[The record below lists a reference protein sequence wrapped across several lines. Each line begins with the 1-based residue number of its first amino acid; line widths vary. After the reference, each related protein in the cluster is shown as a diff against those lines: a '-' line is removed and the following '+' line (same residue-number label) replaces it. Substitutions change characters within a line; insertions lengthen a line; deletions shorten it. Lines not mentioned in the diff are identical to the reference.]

1 MDNVMTRMRIVVT
14 DDKVL
19 PDGKG
24 SLSCYYSQL
33 HTAAQ
38 AKQLE
43 IRTIQLFSKLSLKR
57 NTNGDRCQ
65 NHPTHHRHLTQVDI
79 DSETMFHSTRV
90 APLVVAILVTIGTTT
105 VCGNDANFLFTA
117 NRLPAKA
124 VTPTLANGNI
134 AFVVY
139 GDAVHMNG
147 VYNGQQGLS
156 HRARIP
162 NYANLQM
169 PYCSSSL
176 AEPTG
181 CSYQLDMKNNMF
193 RTVYEDP
200 LGSFRIVHDVYPN
213 RYYDKAIVNK
223 VRIQR
228 LNSQSLITVNLDRR
242 EGLPSV
248 DITFGL
254 PQVVLVN
261 DVTYDRV
268 CGKTNVVEDS
278 RYQQYGHDVCVYYPA
293 LRQMQLTIDKTA
305 EEFYFFTVFAHSTIE
320 AETELRSMMPSSV
333 ESFHFREMERVWER
347 YGITVEGNDNL
358 DRVLRAS
365 SFYLSSSLPSTYT
378 NQISSYPF
386 YGLSPSGLGRG
397 GEELMEYQGHSFWDT
412 EIWMYPP
419 ILLMD
424 PQNARKLLRYRTVV
438 HQAAVDI
445 AKKNEYDGWQFPWE
459 SAFTGTETTPECCP
473 EVVEYQ
479 HHITADIAFAARQ
492 YFYATEDVEWMR
504 TEGCRLAYETAKF
517 WSSRVEYNNVTD
529 LYDIHRIMGPDEDH
543 HNVSNN
549 PFTNVVAAHN
559 LMFGEFAGCLCEGIV
574 GATREERAQF
584 TEVGKGMT
592 LLHDKEKDFFPQFE
606 GYQQGTLIKQ
616 ADVVLLGYPLEFQMD
631 NSTKANN
638 LAIYSQVTR
647 SNGPAMTWAMHTI
660 GHLELGQMQEAEQM
674 FTKSYQQYMRAPY
687 NVWSEN
693 GDGTDGAGNFITGA
707 GGFLQSVINGYAGV
721 RLRNGE
727 MVITKPLLLPGTS
740 RLYIPEINYLGIKFY
755 LDIKT
760 TDITFGLKHQLNTNL
775 AKITVDG
782 VELSACDSCFV
793 TFKDQVVIRPNRA
806 SDFNGCQLKDTK
818 IGIKVA
824 DQNAAHM
831 TRLAPALI
839 ASVLAILALQKLL

>member
-1 MDNVMTRMRIVVT
+1 MRQVQFEIDRELGHVLKVPPPT
-14 DDKVL
+14 DR
-19 PDGKG
+19 
-24 SLSCYYSQL
+24 Y
-33 HTAAQ
+33 
-38 AKQLE
+38 
-43 IRTIQLFSKLSLKR
+43 R
-57 NTNGDRCQ
+57 
-65 NHPTHHRHLTQVDI
+65 QVDNLKV
-79 DSETMFHSTRV
+79 TMSHSNRI
-90 APLVVAILVTIGTTT
+90 AILMVAVAIGTT
-105 VCGNDANFLFTA
+105 VVSGNDANFLFTA

-147 VYNGQQGLS
+147 VYNGQHGLS

-169 PYCSSSL
+169 PYCASSI

-200 LGSFRIVHDVYPN
+200 NGSFRIVHDVYPN
-213 RYYDKAIVNK
+213 RYFDKAIVNK

-228 LNSQSLITVNLDRR
+228 LNSQSAITLNLDRR

-248 DITFGL
+248 DVTFGL
-254 PQVVLVN
+254 PQMA
-261 DVTYDRV
+261 DVDGEIYNRL
-268 CGKTNVVEDS
+268 CGQTNQVEDS
-278 RYQQYGHDVCVYYPA
+278 RYQQYGHDVCVYYPS
-293 LRQMQLTIDKTA
+293 LRQMTLTVDKTA
-305 EEFYFFTVFAHSTIE
+305 EEFTFFTVFAHSTIE
-320 AETELRSMMPSSV
+320 AETELRSMKRTNV
-333 ESFHFREMERVWER
+333 ESFHLREMERVWER

-358 DRVLRAS
+358 DRVLKAS

-397 GEELMEYQGHSFWDT
+397 GEELKEYQGHSFWDT

-445 AKKNEYDGWQFPWE
+445 AKKNGYEGWQFPWE

-492 YFYATEDVEWMR
+492 YFYATEDLDWMR

-517 WSSRVEYNNVTD
+517 WSSRAEYNNATD
-529 LYDIHRIMGPDEDH
+529 LYEIHRIMGPDEDH

-559 LMFGEFAGCLCEGIV
+559 LMFGEFASCLCEGIV
-574 GATREERAQF
+574 GATKEDRAQF
-584 TEVGKGMT
+584 AEVGRGMT
-592 LLHDKEKDFFPQFE
+592 LLYDKEKDFFPQFE
-606 GYQQGTLIKQ
+606 GYVQGTLIKQ
-616 ADVVLLGYPLEFQMD
+616 ADVVLLGYPLEFQME

-638 LAIYSQVTR
+638 LEIYSRVTR

-660 GHLELGQMQEAEQM
+660 GHLELGQLQEAEQM
-674 FTKSYQQYMRAPY
+674 FTKSYQQYIRAPY

-707 GGFLQSVINGYAGV
+707 GGFLQSIIFGYAGI
-721 RLRNGE
+721 RLHNGQI
-727 MVITKPLLLPGTS
+727 VITKPLLLPSTS
-740 RLYIPEINYLGIKFY
+740 RLYIPEINYLGTKFY
-755 LDIKT
+755 LDVKNNN
-760 TDITFGLKHQLNTNL
+760 ITLGLKQELNT
-775 AKITVDG
+775 ATVQIIVDNE
-782 VELSACDSCFV
+782 ELTVCDSCAV
-793 TFKDQVVIRPNRA
+793 SFKDQVVIRANRP
-806 SDFNGCQLKDTK
+806 SHFNGCQLKETT

-824 DQNAAHM
+824 DQNNAGHM
-831 TRLAPALI
+831 TRLA
-839 ASVLAILALQKLL
+839 SILFVGFLPIFALQKFL